1 MRNSLRQEET
11 QGRGLPRLLTIGAP
25 LIAFA
30 IFMTALVIYFYNF
43 GGPLSQDHGKW
54 GQFGDFLGGAVN
66 PFLGFLSLIVLLAT
80 LVIQSRELH
89 NSTIELA
96 KSTEALQHQNDALI
110 QQNFENTFFQMA
122 RRISDIVNGTRYHV
136 SIGREAFRLMYQ
148 DQLRDTYHKPYEGF
162 PTEERARAVN
172 DTYEKFYEVWRGELG
187 HYFRSLYHTFKFI
200 DQSHLSEKGKSVY
213 ANIVRA
219 QLSTYELTLLFY
231 NCLWGEGKEGFKPL
245 VEKYGILKH
254 INEGDLLNPYDKENK
269 LLYRPTAFM
278 GRGEREEFN
287 ALTMH

>member
-1 MRNSLRQEET
+1 MNYSLQQEVT
-11 QGRGLPRLLTIGAP
+11 KNRGLPKLLTIGAP
-25 LIAFA
+25 LIALG
-30 IFMTALVIYFYNF
+30 IFITAVVFYFYNF
-43 GGPLSQDHGKW
+43 SGPLSPDHDKW

-96 KSTEALQHQNDALI
+96 KSTEALQHQNNALI
-110 QQNFENTFFQMA
+110 QQNFENTFFQMV
-122 RRISDIVNGTRYHV
+122 RRISDIVSQTKYHSV
-136 SIGREAFRLMYQ
+136 ASREAFRAMYVA
-148 DQLRDTYHKPYEGF
+148 QLKVIHQPYEGW
-162 PTEERARAVN
+162 PLNERARAVN
-172 DTYEKFYEVWRGELG
+172 DAYEEFYKEWRGELG

-200 DQSHLSEKGKSVY
+200 DQSHLSEKEKSVY

-219 QLSTYELTLLFY
+219 QLSTYELALLFY
-231 NCLWGEGKEGFKPL
+231 NCLWGEGREGFKPL

-254 INEGDLLNPYDKENK
+254 VNERDLLNPHDKENE

-278 GRGEREEFN
+278 GREEREEFN
-287 ALTMH
+287 ASTMH